1 MRRITALIPL
11 CLVTGLAACQ
21 MESPAAP
28 PATPPVENACGAA
41 ELQTLVGQPASV
53 LDTMRFSQ
61 PTRVITP
68 GMAVTMD
75 FNAERLNIEI
85 DEAKR
90 ISRVACG

>member
-1 MRRITALIPL
+1 MRRITALIPF

-28 PATPPVENACGAA
+28 PVENACGAA
-41 ELQTLVGQPASV
+41 EMQPLVGQPASV

-61 PTRVITP
+61 PMRVITP
-68 GMAVTMD
+68 GMAVTME